1 MKVGS
6 YKIKTRNLIVIGIII
21 SIGFILT
28 SVIKSGLQD
37 RYVQDILSFRKQ
49 KDEHFKRA
57 EDSPIEDQVGFKEL
71 RYFEPD
77 KKFRTK
83 PVLFLIK
90 DSSYI
95 IISNN
100 DGEKNKYWRYAKAVF
115 TIDDKT
121 DTITLFRKASLKK
134 DDKNYFIPFYDD
146 TNGDETYT
154 GGRYID
160 LEINDSTSFVLDF
173 NLAYNPYCVYNYRF
187 SCPVPP
193 KENKLNRRIEAGE
206 RMFLK

>member
-6 YKIKTRNLIVIGIII
+6 YKIKTRNLIVIGIVI

-37 RYVQDILSFRKQ
+37 RYEQDILNYRKQ
-49 KDEHFKRA
+49 KDDHFKTA
-57 EDSPIEDQVGFKEL
+57 ENSPIEDQVGFKEL
-71 RYFEPD
+71 RYFKPD
-77 KKFRTK
+77 KKFRIK
-83 PVLFLIK
+83 PVLLLIK
-90 DSSYI
+90 DSSFI
-95 IISNN
+95 TIANN

-121 DTITLFRKASLKK
+121 DTITLFRKASLKAE
-134 DDKNYFIPFYDD
+134 DKNYFIPFYDE
-146 TNGDETYT
+146 TNGDETYA

-160 LEINDSTSFVLDF
+160 MEIRDSIALILDF

>member
-6 YKIKTRNLIVIGIII
+6 YKIKTKTLIITGIII
-21 SIGFILT
+21 SIGFIMT

-37 RYVQDILSFRKQ
+37 RYAQDILSYRKQ
-49 KDEHFKRA
+49 KNDHFKA
-57 EDSPIEDQVGFKEL
+57 SESSPIEDQVGFQEL

-83 PVLFLIK
+83 ATLFLIK

-95 IISNN
+95 KISNN
-100 DGEKNKYWRYAKAVF
+100 DGEKNKYWRYALAV
-115 TIDDKT
+115 ISVADHT
-121 DTITLFRKASLKK
+121 DTLTIFRKASLKK
-134 DDKNYFIPFYDD
+134 EDKNYFIPFYDE

-154 GGRYID
+154 GGRYLD
-160 LEINDSTSFVLDF
+160 VKLRDTTSLIIDF

-193 KENKLNRRIEAGE
+193 LENKLGVRIEAGE
-206 RMFLK
+206 KMFLK